1 MRLKESISLKKI
13 AKQVNGRFIGDAHL
27 LISGINEIHMVSPG
41 DLTFVDHPKYYEK
54 ALKSK
59 ATAILINNEMEPP
72 AGKGLIIHDDPFAA
86 YVSLVKLYSPF
97 EPSTSQISATATIGE
112 GTIIQPNVFIGNNV
126 TIGSNCLIHA
136 GVSIYDHSIIG
147 NDVIIHAN
155 SVIGADAYYFQRR
168 PHGYRKLESCGRVI
182 IGDKVEI
189 GALCSI
195 DRGVSGDTIIDEGT
209 KMYNHCHVGNDTY
222 IGKNCLIGAHAAIA
236 GVTTIEDDVILWGRV
251 SINKD
256 IFIGKGAIILATS
269 AVDKSIEGN
278 GKVYFGTPVE
288 EARKKWRELAALKQL
303 PDLLKTLQNQE
314 LKKGD

>member
-1 MRLKESISLKKI
+1 
-13 AKQVNGRFIGDAHL
+13 
-27 LISGINEIHMVSPG
+27 MVSPG

-136 GVSIYDHSIIG
+136 GGVSIYDHCIIG

-168 PHGYRKLESCGRVI
+168 LMDIES
-182 IGDKVEI
+182 
-189 GALCSI
+189 L
-195 DRGVSGDTIIDEGT
+195 
-209 KMYNHCHVGNDTY
+209 N
-222 IGKNCLIGAHAAIA
+222 HAA
-236 GVTTIEDDVILWGRV
+236 V
-251 SINKD
+251 
-256 IFIGKGAIILATS
+256 
-269 AVDKSIEGN
+269 
-278 GKVYFGTPVE
+278 
-288 EARKKWRELAALKQL
+288 
-303 PDLLKTLQNQE
+303 
-314 LKKGD
+314 